1 MLASDKDLER
11 KLAALEQKYD
21 EQFKVV
27 FDAIRA
33 LMEPPEKKQKRIG
46 FELKETKA
54 KYGKRRQ
61 SL

>member
-27 FDAIRA
+27 FDALRA

-46 FELKETKA
+46 FELKKPKA